1 MSPMSDSTYTTLL
14 QLSVSVLLLSAV
26 LVVWRR
32 EFSALV
38 RLLAVQGLALA
49 AIPLIRGWHNSDWT
63 LIGLAV
69 GVAVLRGAVLPA
81 VLRRLLRRGGE
92 VRESEPL
99 VNTTA
104 SLLAVAGLTI
114 VAYGVSRPVVALDS
128 NPGTRA
134 APAALAVVLTGI
146 FVLISRR
153 RALSQMVG
161 FLLMD
166 NGIAAVAFLTTAG
179 VPLVVEL
186 GASLDLLFIVLVLQ
200 ILGGRLRLAFGA
212 TDLDE
217 LRELRD

>member
-1 MSPMSDSTYTTLL
+1 MSTSTYATLL
-14 QLSVSVLLLSAV
+14 QLAVSVLLLCAV

-32 EFSALV
+32 EFGALV

-49 AIPLIRGWHNSDWT
+49 AIPAIRGWHTGDWT
-63 LIGLAV
+63 LVVIALV
-69 GVAVLRGAVLPA
+69 VAALRGVVLPS
-81 VLRRLLRRGGE
+81 LLGRLLRGGSE
-92 VRESEPL
+92 LRESEPL

-104 SLLAVAGLTI
+104 SLLAVAALTV
-114 VAYGVSRPVVALDS
+114 VAYAVSRPVVALDS

-146 FVLISRR
+146 FVLVSRR

-166 NGIAAVAFLTTAG
+166 NGIAAAAFLTTAG

-186 GASLDLLFIVLVLQ
+186 GASLDLLFVVLVLQ